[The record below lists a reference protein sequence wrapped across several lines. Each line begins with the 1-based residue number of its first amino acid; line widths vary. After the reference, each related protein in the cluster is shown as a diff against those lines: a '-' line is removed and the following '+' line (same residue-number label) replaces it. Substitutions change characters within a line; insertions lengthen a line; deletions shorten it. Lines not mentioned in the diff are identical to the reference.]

1 VRFGGALLA
10 IGVVFFVS
18 RSLAPRLFDR
28 IAGTRVRETFVLASL
43 LACLGLA
50 WLTHSLGFSLALGAF
65 LAGLIV
71 SETDYGLQVVADVAP
86 FRELFASLFFISIGM
101 LVDLGAAAAHTGTV
115 LLLALAVVVG
125 KAVAVGAAVAALGW
139 PSRTRI
145 LAALGLAQIG
155 EFSFVLMAVGRANGM
170 LAGDRYQVLLA
181 AAVLTMLTTPLLVA
195 VAPAA
200 AKAWADW
207 RSSRA
212 GASRNA
218 GATDEGAGEGRE
230 LRDHVVVIG
239 FGVGGRLLVRV
250 LREAGIRYVVVELNS
265 STVRRARADGHPIL
279 YGDASRPEIL
289 HAAGIEHARVVVFAI
304 SDPTA
309 VEAGVRL
316 ARRLAPSSEI
326 VVRTRRVQEIE
337 TLQETGAD
345 DVVAEEFET
354 AIEIFTL
361 VLARYHVPR
370 NIVRAQTRVLRGEG
384 YRMLRAPARG
394 ADVSEAVMEA
404 LEAGTT
410 DVFRIGHQG
419 PAAGRSLRDLDLRH
433 HTGATVLAV
442 VRGETSHPNPSPE
455 TVLAVG
461 DDLVLVG
468 SHAEIERAFV
478 LLAQGGSSDAGGP
491 LSST

>member
-1 VRFGGALLA
+1 
-10 IGVVFFVS
+10 
-18 RSLAPRLFDR
+18 
-28 IAGTRVRETFVLASL
+28 
-43 LACLGLA
+43 
-50 WLTHSLGFSLALGAF
+50 
-65 LAGLIV
+65 
-71 SETDYGLQVVADVAP
+71 
-86 FRELFASLFFISIGM
+86 
-101 LVDLGAAAAHTGTV
+101 
-115 LLLALAVVVG
+115 
-125 KAVAVGAAVAALGW
+125 
-139 PSRTRI
+139 
-145 LAALGLAQIG
+145 
-155 EFSFVLMAVGRANGM
+155 
-170 LAGDRYQVLLA
+170 
-181 AAVLTMLTTPLLVA
+181 
-195 VAPAA
+195 
-200 AKAWADW
+200 
-207 RSSRA
+207 
-212 GASRNA
+212 
-218 GATDEGAGEGRE
+218 
-230 LRDHVVVIG
+230 
-239 FGVGGRLLVRV
+239 VRV

-433 HTGATVLAV
+433 RTGATVLAV
-442 VRGETSHPNPSPE
+442 GRGETSHPNPSPE

-468 SHAEIERAFV
+468 SHADIDRAFV
-478 LLAQGGSSDAGGP
+478 HLAQGGSSDPGGP